1 MNLDVDLQRRFEV
14 PLAESLRDTL
24 SKAVRCA
31 QAIEQD
37 GLRPQNI
44 SFYLNAMSPFP
55 GAAGETTFDNDGNAR
70 KFHRMFVIEGGQA
83 VRTGQ

>member
-1 MNLDVDLQRRFEV
+1 MWDGV
-14 PLAESLRDTL
+14 
-24 SKAVRCA
+24 A

-70 KFHRMFVIEGGQA
+70 KFHRMFIIEGGQA